1 MKKILMILAVVLAP
15 SLLLAQAKKVPT
27 NRATDNSKKTAY
39 VSYEYMTMRVA
50 KAEKKTVQSPK
61 KGKKETE
68 KVQSSSERTRMSIS
82 FDFGI
87 SARVREAD
95 LLNRKASSLKTL
107 VDALN
112 FLGSNGWELVSVSGN
127 TYLLKRK
134 SR

>member
-27 NRATDNSKKTAY
+27 NRATDNSKKIAY

-61 KGKKETE
+61 KGKKEAE

-82 FDFGI
+82 FDFGV

-107 VDALN
+107 VL
-112 FLGSNGWELVSVSGN
+112 SQ
-127 TYLLKRK
+127 
-134 SR
+134 